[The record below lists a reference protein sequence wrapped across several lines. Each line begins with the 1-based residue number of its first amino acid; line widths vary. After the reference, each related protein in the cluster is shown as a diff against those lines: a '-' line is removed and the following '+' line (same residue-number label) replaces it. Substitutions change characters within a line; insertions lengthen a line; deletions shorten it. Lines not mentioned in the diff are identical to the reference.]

1 MDSLVLMW
9 VEPRNPHFFQAFPDE
24 LDMGGL
30 RRQSQFEE
38 NILKAG
44 VTLLLMC
51 FLGVWVVTGLIY
63 SLLLIFSLQGN

>member
-1 MDSLVLMW
+1 MVGGAQESAF
-9 VEPRNPHFFQAFPDE
+9 FFQAFPDE

-30 RRQSQFEE
+30 RRRSQLEE